1 MPSRPLNPCSY
12 KLYCKHRKI
21 YAFQTFAQFTTNCQ
35 YPTAQIV
42 NLPFEHS
49 SDKVIITYYII
60 SELLYTIAIQ
70 GLLVLFSDH
79 KYCNNK
85 PVS

>member
-49 SDKVIITYYII
+49 SDKVIITGYF
-60 SELLYTIAIQ
+60 LHNLRAAIYNSNPRIT
-70 GLLVLFSDH
+70 GPIF
-79 KYCNNK
+79 
-85 PVS
+85 